1 VRRRRRTATVLYA
14 CAGVLLALVILI
26 PFLFALSASLQTESE
41 LIRRPPPI
49 VAPHPTIDNYN
60 YIFTGK
66 VPRAYASKELLRG
79 TVTKDARQIP
89 KGLRNSFIV
98 AIGTVLINL
107 IFATLAS
114 YTFARE
120 RFRGRQT
127 AYFFVLGSR
136 LLPGVAVAVPI
147 YVILRNLGLL
157 DSKLGLVLI
166 YSAFTLPFSI
176 WVLTLY
182 FRSLPAEIEEA
193 ARVDGCTRLEALR
206 HVVLPLAAPGLAA
219 IGAFSFLFSYSEFL
233 FALFTTETPH
243 SKTIPVIIA
252 SVSVNPDA
260 SYTLIAVGIVLS
272 MIAPILFALA
282 FRRYITSGLVASL
295 TRA

>member
-1 VRRRRRTATVLYA
+1 VRRRRIATVFYA
-14 CAGVLLALVILI
+14 LAGVVLALVILI
-26 PFLFALSASLQTESE
+26 PFLFVLSASLQTESE

-49 VAPHPTIDNYN
+49 VAPHPTIDNYD
-60 YIFTGK
+60 YVFTGA
-66 VPRAYASKELLRG
+66 VPSAYASKELLRG
-79 TVTKDARQIP
+79 TVTKDVRQIP

-98 AIGTVLINL
+98 AAGTVLINL
-107 IFATLAS
+107 LFATLAA

-120 RFRGRQT
+120 RFRGRQ
-127 AYFFVLGSR
+127 AAFVFLLGSR
-136 LLPGVAVAVPI
+136 LLPSVAVAVPI
-147 YVILRNLGLL
+147 YVALRNLGLL

-182 FRSLPAEIEEA
+182 FQSLPVEIEEA
-193 ARVDGCTRLEALR
+193 ARVDGCTRLETLR

-219 IGAFSFLFSYSEFL
+219 IAAFSFLFSYSEFL
-233 FALFTTETPH
+233 FALFTTETAH
-243 SKTIPVIIA
+243 AKTIPVIIA

-272 MIAPILFALA
+272 MIAPIGFALV

-295 TRA
+295 TRE

>member
-1 VRRRRRTATVLYA
+1 
-14 CAGVLLALVILI
+14 
-26 PFLFALSASLQTESE
+26 
-41 LIRRPPPI
+41 
-49 VAPHPTIDNYN
+49 
-60 YIFTGK
+60 
-66 VPRAYASKELLRG
+66 
-79 TVTKDARQIP
+79 
-89 KGLRNSFIV
+89 LRNSFIV
-98 AIGTVLINL
+98 ALGTVLINL
-107 IFATLAS
+107 VFATLAA

-120 RFRGRQT
+120 RFRGRQ
-127 AYFFVLGSR
+127 AAFGFILGSR
-136 LLPGVAVAVPI
+136 LLPSVAVAVPI
-147 YVILRNLGLL
+147 YVGLRTLDLL

-182 FRSLPAEIEEA
+182 FRSLPVEIEEA
-193 ARVDGCTRLEALR
+193 ARIDGCTRLETLR

-233 FALFTTETPH
+233 FALFTTETPN

-252 SVSVNPDA
+252 AVSVNPDA

-272 MIAPILFALA
+272 MIAPIVFALA

-295 TRA
+295 TRS

>member
-1 VRRRRRTATVLYA
+1 VKRTRAATVFYA
-14 CAGVLLALVILI
+14 FAGVVVALVILI

-49 VAPHPTIDNYN
+49 VAPHPTVDNYD
-60 YIFTGK
+60 YVFTGA
-66 VPRAYASKELLRG
+66 VPSAYASKELLRG
-79 TVTKDARQIP
+79 TVTKDVRQIP

-98 AIGTVLINL
+98 AAGTVLINL
-107 IFATLAS
+107 LFATLAA

-120 RFRGRQT
+120 RFRGRQ
-127 AYFFVLGSR
+127 AAFLFILGSR
-136 LLPGVAVAVPI
+136 LLPSVAVAVPI
-147 YVILRNLGLL
+147 YVALRNLDLL
-157 DSKLGLVLI
+157 DSKLGLVLL

-182 FRSLPAEIEEA
+182 FQSLPVEVEEA
-193 ARVDGCTRLEALR
+193 ARVDGCSRLETLR

-243 SKTIPVIIA
+243 AKTIPVIIA

-272 MIAPILFALA
+272 MIAPIGFALV

-295 TRA
+295 TRR

>member
-1 VRRRRRTATVLYA
+1 
-14 CAGVLLALVILI
+14 
-26 PFLFALSASLQTESE
+26 
-41 LIRRPPPI
+41 
-49 VAPHPTIDNYN
+49 
-60 YIFTGK
+60 
-66 VPRAYASKELLRG
+66 
-79 TVTKDARQIP
+79 
-89 KGLRNSFIV
+89 
-98 AIGTVLINL
+98 
-107 IFATLAS
+107 
-114 YTFARE
+114 
-120 RFRGRQT
+120 
-127 AYFFVLGSR
+127 
-136 LLPGVAVAVPI
+136 VPI
-147 YVILRNLGLL
+147 YVSLRSLGLL

-193 ARVDGCTRLEALR
+193 ARIDGCTRLETLR

-219 IGAFSFLFSYSEFL
+219 IGAFSFLFSYSEFM

-243 SKTIPVIIA
+243 AKTIPVIIA

-272 MIAPILFALA
+272 MIAPIVFALG

-295 TRA
+295 TRG

>member
-1 VRRRRRTATVLYA
+1 VRRRRIATVFYA
-14 CAGVLLALVILI
+14 VAGVILALVILI
-26 PFLFALSASLQTESE
+26 PFLFAVSASLQTESE

-49 VAPHPTIDNYN
+49 VAPHPTIDNYD
-60 YIFTGK
+60 YVFTGA
-66 VPRAYASKELLRG
+66 VPSAYASKELLRG
-79 TVTKDARQIP
+79 TVTKDVRQIP

-98 AIGTVLINL
+98 AAGTVLINL
-107 IFATLAS
+107 LFATLAA

-120 RFRGRQT
+120 RFRGRQ
-127 AYFFVLGSR
+127 AAFVFLLGSR
-136 LLPGVAVAVPI
+136 LLPSVAVAVPI
-147 YVILRNLGLL
+147 YVALRNLGLL

-182 FRSLPAEIEEA
+182 FQSLPVEIEEA
-193 ARVDGCTRLEALR
+193 ARVDGCTRLETLR

-219 IGAFSFLFSYSEFL
+219 IAAFSFLFSYSEFL
-233 FALFTTETPH
+233 FALFTTETAH
-243 SKTIPVIIA
+243 AKTIPVIIA

-272 MIAPILFALA
+272 MIAPIGFALV

-295 TRA
+295 TRE